1 MDIVILVKE
10 KIGSNIVYKEVQLW
24 KYSDV
29 KKNKE
34 RIKNNI
40 YMY

>member
-10 KIGSNIVYKEVQLW
+10 RIGFNIVYKEVQLW

-29 KKNKE
+29 KKIKKE
-34 RIKNNI
+34 
-40 YMY
+40 